1 MAGDW
6 NEKQGDIDMWDKFRK
21 ANRLCDQYREALED
35 LPSDVDQPMASSSLS
50 NSLPAEVLE
59 HARECNAC
67 EEAAEIFGAS
77 RELLAG
83 SLELAREWN
92 SVATSEAKP
101 WFAARVM
108 AKIAEREMEGR
119 RALAEWSGAV
129 AKLASRLAWVSA
141 LLLLVGTTWFY
152 GPHGGQLNSESVESK
167 AQATQQYLF
176 DSAAGQGTVD
186 DALVSPPE
194 K

>member
-1 MAGDW
+1 
-6 NEKQGDIDMWDKFRK
+6 MWDKFRK
-21 ANRLCDQYREALED
+21 ENRLCEQYREALED
-35 LPSDVDQPMASSSLS
+35 LHPDVDQSMAVQSLS
-50 NSLPAEVLE
+50 NSLPVEVRE
-59 HARECNAC
+59 HARECDAC
-67 EEAAEIFGAS
+67 EEAAETFWAS
-77 RELLAG
+77 RDLLAG
-83 SLELAREWN
+83 PSELAREWN
-92 SVATSEAKP
+92 SATSDAKP

-152 GPHGGQLNSESVESK
+152 GPHGGQLGTPSVESK
-167 AQATQQYLF
+167 AQGTQQYLF

-194 K
+194 R

>member
-1 MAGDW
+1 
-6 NEKQGDIDMWDKFRK
+6 MWDEFRK
-21 ANRLCDQYREALED
+21 ENQLCEQYREALED
-35 LPSDVDQPMASSSLS
+35 LPLGVDQSMASAKLS
-50 NSLPAEVLE
+50 NGLPAEVLE
-59 HARECNAC
+59 HARQCDAC
-67 EEAAEIFGAS
+67 EVAADTFWTS

-83 SLELAREWN
+83 PLALAREWN
-92 SVATSEAKP
+92 SAAMSETKP
-101 WFAARVM
+101 WFAARVV

-119 RALAEWSGAV
+119 RALTEWSGAV

-152 GPHGGQLNSESVESK
+152 GPHGAQLNSQSVESK
-167 AQATQQYLF
+167 AQATPQYLF

>member
-1 MAGDW
+1 
-6 NEKQGDIDMWDKFRK
+6 MWDKLRK
-21 ANRLCDQYREALED
+21 GKRLCEEYREALED
-35 LPSDVDQPMASSSLS
+35 LPPDVDQSMASSSLG
-50 NSLPAEVLE
+50 NSLPVEVRE

-67 EEAAEIFGAS
+67 EEATEIFWTS

-83 SLELAREWN
+83 PLELAREWN
-92 SVATSEAKP
+92 SATSDAKP

-152 GPHGGQLNSESVESK
+152 GPHGRQLGTPSVESK
-167 AQATQQYLF
+167 AQGTQQYLF

-194 K
+194 R

>member
-1 MAGDW
+1 
-6 NEKQGDIDMWDKFRK
+6 MWDKLRK
-21 ANRLCDQYREALED
+21 ENRLCEQYREALED
-35 LPSDVDQPMASSSLS
+35 LPPDVEKSMASSSLS
-50 NSLPAEVLE
+50 TSLPAEVLE
-59 HARECNAC
+59 HARECDAC
-67 EEAAEIFGAS
+67 EEAAETFWAS

-83 SLELAREWN
+83 PLEFAREWN
-92 SVATSEAKP
+92 SSPSDTKP

-108 AKIAEREMEGR
+108 AKIAERDMEGR
-119 RALAEWSGAV
+119 RALTEWSGAV

-152 GPHGGQLNSESVESK
+152 GPHGGQLNNESVESK
-167 AQATQQYLF
+167 AQGTQQYFF
-176 DSAAGQGTVD
+176 DSAAGQSTVD

>member
-1 MAGDW
+1 
-6 NEKQGDIDMWDKFRK
+6 MWDKFRK
-21 ANRLCDQYREALED
+21 ENRLCEQYRGALED
-35 LPSDVDQPMASSSLS
+35 LPPDVDQSMASSSLS

-59 HARECNAC
+59 HARECDAC
-67 EEAAEIFGAS
+67 EEAAETFWAS
-77 RELLAG
+77 RDLLAG
-83 SLELAREWN
+83 PLELAREWN
-92 SVATSEAKP
+92 SAASDAEP

-108 AKIAEREMEGR
+108 AKIAERETEGR
-119 RALAEWSGAV
+119 RALTEWSGAV

-152 GPHGGQLNSESVESK
+152 GPRGGQLNNESVESK

-176 DSAAGQGTVD
+176 DSAAGQGTAD

>member
-1 MAGDW
+1 
-6 NEKQGDIDMWDKFRK
+6 MWDKLRK
-21 ANRLCDQYREALED
+21 GKRLCEEYREALED
-35 LPSDVDQPMASSSLS
+35 LPPDVDQSMASSSLG
-50 NSLPAEVLE
+50 NSLPVEVRE

-67 EEAAEIFGAS
+67 EEATEIFWTS

-83 SLELAREWN
+83 PLELAREWN
-92 SVATSEAKP
+92 SATSDAKP

-152 GPHGGQLNSESVESK
+152 GPHGGQLGTPSVESK
-167 AQATQQYLF
+167 AQGTQQYLF

-194 K
+194 R